1 MNKRHIITMAGGLG
15 SGKSVT
21 AKIVAEKLGY
31 PHYSG
36 GDFMRKMAEKRG
48 VSLADLG
55 NMAETDASIDKEID
69 AMQKEFMDT
78 NDSFVIDSRLGWFFA
93 PDSFKVFLEV
103 DPDVA
108 AKRVLADLQKKA
120 ENRKNEASE
129 VLTTAEEVKNNQ
141 AKRVE
146 SERQRYEEYYGI
158 KDHYDKNHFDF
169 CIDTNNTP
177 AEVVAEKILEA
188 YKNWLG

>member
-1 MNKRHIITMAGGLG
+1 MAGGLG

-48 VSLADLG
+48 VSLPDLG
-55 NMAETDASIDKEID
+55 KMAETDASIDKEID

-93 PDSFKVFLEV
+93 PDSFKVFLEI
-103 DPDVA
+103 DADTA
-108 AKRVLADLQKKA
+108 AQRVLADLQNKT
-120 ENRKNEASE
+120 ENRKNEVSS
-129 VLTTAEEVKNNQ
+129 VLTTAEEVKSNQ
-141 AKRVE
+141 SKRVA
-146 SERQRYEEYYGI
+146 SERERYLEYYGI

-169 CIDTNNTP
+169 SVDTKNIP
-177 AEVVAEKILEA
+177 PEVVADKILEA